1 MGTITSGSNLV
12 DTISSIFLT
21 YFVAAYVRRF
31 KCNLLFLHSFNKQA
45 TINYTKRFSKRFR
58 EDNFCLVVSIL
69 TFFSRAPLIINFYL
83 EHFFSI
89 SIIAIDYLGL
99 MT

>member
-1 MGTITSGSNLV
+1 MGTIIISGSNLV

-31 KCNLLFLHSFNKQA
+31 KCNFLFLHSFNKQA
-45 TINYTKRFSKRFR
+45 TINYTKRFR
-58 EDNFCLVVSIL
+58 EDNLCLVVFIV